1 MKEKENIDELLNS
14 FIDDELTERQQTE
27 VQRLVA
33 HNKQVARRLKELQ
46 KCKVLLG
53 SLPFEEAPVGMLDDI
68 KTSLERRTLLS
79 EMPEHFDRR
88 IGARHLLLRKIVSAA
103 AMIALVAVLA
113 GVIYSIVGIETV
125 TEEPIIASGQKPAML
140 DVKVEKPRPSLV
152 AVADKSIPQITPV
165 EFNCR
170 LELSTNNLFAAD
182 AVLSR
187 AIEDNGILAYNIPAK
202 QTDKRIYAVS
212 CSRQNLASLLAD
224 LKTVWGRFNSAAFLI
239 ETEQEG
245 EYITVDAVA
254 TEQIA
259 KIVNQDSLEATIQM
273 AKDFAV
279 LNRLE
284 GLLPHSELAL
294 LEDESTTPI
303 AIPKPRLTSS
313 QKTIKK
319 KHTQI
324 EDEKNVHLTI
334 VVTGN

>member
-33 HNKQVARRLKELQ
+33 HNEQVAQRLKELK
-46 KCKVLLG
+46 KCKILVS
-53 SLPFEEAPVGMLDDI
+53 SLPFEEAPVGMLEDI
-68 KTSLERRTLLS
+68 KTSLERRTSLS
-79 EMPEHFDRR
+79 GSPEHFDRR
-88 IGARHLLLRKIVSAA
+88 IGARHLLLRRIVSAA

-113 GVIYSIVGIETV
+113 AVIYSIVATETV
-125 TEEPIIASGQKPAML
+125 TKEPIVAYGQKPAML
-140 DVKVEKPRPSLV
+140 DVKVEKPQPTL
-152 AVADKSIPQITPV
+152 ATVADKSVPQTTPV
-165 EFNCR
+165 EFDCR
-170 LELSTNNLFAAD
+170 LELTTNNLFAAD
-182 AVLSR
+182 AVVSR
-187 AIEDNGILAYNIPAK
+187 AIEDNGISAYNIPAK
-202 QTDKRIYAVS
+202 KTDKRIYAVS
-212 CSRQNLASLLAD
+212 CSRQKLASLLAD
-224 LKTVWGRFNSAAFLI
+224 LKIVWGRFNSAVFSI

-259 KIVNQDSLEATIQM
+259 EIVKQDSLEATIQM

-284 GLLPHSELAL
+284 GLLPHRELAL
-294 LEDESTTPI
+294 LEDESTTPT

-319 KHTQI
+319 ADAQI